1 MNALLTA
8 TLGNVEEISEETV
21 ESNKEINIDEA
32 LILETESK
40 EETQIVETASQ
51 TTDTEEKELIDEKLE
66 VMTEEL
72 IKPEGTDTPE
82 VTNESGELKPECE
95 AITSVVQKLNFDEVS
110 IFQDSSLRYIIDLP
124 SEHSPYYLF
133 NG

>member
-82 VTNESGELKPECE
+82 VTNESEELKPECE

-110 IFQDSSLRYIIDLP
+110 IFSRFKLTI
-124 SEHSPYYLF
+124 YLL
-133 NG
+133 